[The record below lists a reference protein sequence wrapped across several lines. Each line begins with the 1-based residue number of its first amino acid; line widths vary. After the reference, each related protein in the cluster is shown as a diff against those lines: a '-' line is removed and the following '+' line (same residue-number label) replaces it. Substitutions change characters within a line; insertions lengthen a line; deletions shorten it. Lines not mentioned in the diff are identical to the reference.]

1 MKNLKKNNT
10 NNLTQ
15 KIEKDQD
22 TGKYFFP
29 SRNSKYKMDLEDR
42 LFDINKNV
50 RFKNKPFEDQN
61 SKYNRRT
68 ENPFKFFS

>member
-1 MKNLKKNNT
+1 MKNLKKNNI
-10 NNLTQ
+10 NNLAHN
-15 KIEKDQD
+15 IEKDED

-42 LFDINKNV
+42 LFEINKNV
-50 RFKNKPFEDQN
+50 RFKNKPFEDQS

-68 ENPFKFFS
+68 ENPFKFFE